1 MFRNYLAAA
10 LRNLARSRLYAGISI
25 VGLAVGVCAALL
37 SFLIIRN
44 QFTYDHFIP
53 DHDRTYLAL
62 SVLAAAG
69 RPADYNIYTDR
80 MLAERLRTQ
89 FSELEAVTR
98 VTDENLTVRRGT
110 TLAKELVYWADPNF
124 LDVMPLRLVAGDAR
138 TALRRPDGM
147 VIPRSIAKKYFGR
160 EAVVGATLQ
169 VGQPAH
175 PMTVTAVI
183 EDLPAHSTQLETGI
197 LLSGLASWSR
207 LTELDNEPPDPAKL
221 MVNVRTYLR
230 VAPGAS
236 LERVRSTLPAI
247 AHAMWSNRPAGLDA
261 TIELVELDRVHVFP
275 GLNRNINTLLA
286 ITVAVGLVVLFA
298 ACVNF
303 VNLATARA
311 SRRALEVAIR
321 KASGASRMTLIIQ
334 FLGESLLQVT
344 LATAI
349 AVALTEMLL
358 PSVNAFMNSG
368 AVFDYWRDPILLAW
382 MALGVL
388 ALSLLAGLY
397 PAFVLSSFRP
407 AVTLK
412 GTLAHTRGGNFT
424 RQVLVALQF
433 AVLMSLLIAAA
444 VGFQQHRFAT
454 TEALRV
460 PTDQHLLLAASCDR
474 AFRTEVQRLP
484 GVIGAS
490 CSGWS
495 FLSNGSFSLTP
506 APSGGI
512 MPIGVTPVDVGLFE
526 LYGLKPLAGRFFST
540 ERDSEV
546 FISDPASRAAT
557 RGVINETAVRALGF
571 ASPAAALGKTIAR
584 VYGGVEIIGVVR
596 DFSIASVEK
605 ALPPTVYV
613 PAPAASVYVDV
624 KLRGDRIP
632 ETLSAIDALWAR
644 TGGGTAPLSRFFLDD
659 WIQDLYLS
667 VLRIAQWFGLMAG
680 VAVLLACLGLIGL
693 SASTTERRTKE
704 IGIRKA
710 MGATRGE
717 ILRLMLWQFL
727 KPLLWACAIAA
738 PLSAYLMHL
747 WLNGFAY
754 HVELTPWPF
763 LGAGVLAL
771 VLAALTVSTHCRAV
785 ASAKPVIALRYE

>member
-25 VGLAVGVCAALL
+25 AGLAVGICAALL

-44 QFTYDHFIP
+44 QFTFDHFIP
-53 DHDRTYLAL
+53 NHDRTYLAF
-62 SVLAAAG
+62 SVLAPAG
-69 RPADYNIYTDR
+69 RPADYNIYTNR
-80 MLAERLRTQ
+80 TLAERLRTQ
-89 FSELEAVTR
+89 FREVEKVTR
-98 VTDENLTVRRGT
+98 VTDQNFGFRRGT
-110 TLAKELVYWADPNF
+110 MSAREDVYWADPNF
-124 LDVMPLRLVAGDAR
+124 FDVMPLPIVSGDLR
-138 TALRRPDGM
+138 TALRRPDGI

-160 EAVVGATLQ
+160 EDVIGATLE

-183 EDLPAHSTQLETGI
+183 EDLPAHSTQLGTGI

-207 LTELDNEPPDPAKL
+207 LTELDNEPPDPSRFT
-221 MVNVRTYLR
+221 VTVRTYLQVVR
-230 VAPGAS
+230 GAS
-236 LERVRSTLPAI
+236 LERLRAALPAI
-247 AHAMWSNRPAGLDA
+247 ASTMWSNRPPGLNVGL
-261 TIELVELDRVHVFP
+261 ELVRLDRVHVFP

-286 ITVAVGLVVLFA
+286 ITVAVGVVVLFA

-321 KASGASRMTLIIQ
+321 KASGASRATLIVQ
-334 FLGESLLQVT
+334 FLGESLLQVA

-349 AVALTEMLL
+349 AIALTEMAL
-358 PSVNAFMNSG
+358 PSVNAFMSSG
-368 AVFDYWRDPILLAW
+368 AVFDYWRDPALLAW
-382 MALGVL
+382 IALGVL
-388 ALSLLAGLY
+388 TLSVLAGLY

-412 GTLAHTRGGNFT
+412 GTLTHTRSGNVT

-433 AVLMSLLIAAA
+433 AVLMSLLVAAA
-444 VGFQQHRFAT
+444 VGYQQHRFAT

-460 PTDQHLLLAASCDR
+460 PTDQHLLLRASCDH
-474 AFRTEVQRLP
+474 AFRTEVQHLP
-484 GVIGAS
+484 GVIGAA

-495 FLSNGSFSLTP
+495 FLSNGGFSLTS
-506 APSGGI
+506 APNGEL
-512 MPIGVTPVDVGLFE
+512 MAIGVTPVDAGLFE
-526 LYGLKPLAGRFFST
+526 LYDLKPVAGRFFST
-540 ERDSEV
+540 ERDSDV
-546 FISDPASRAAT
+546 FIADLASRAAT

-571 ASPAAALGKTIAR
+571 PTAQAALGKTIPK
-584 VYGGVEIIGVVR
+584 VFGGVEIVGVVP

-613 PAPAASVYVDV
+613 PAPGASIYIDV

-632 ETLSAIDALWAR
+632 ETLPAIDALWAR
-644 TGGGTAPLSRFFLDD
+644 TGGGAEPLSRFFLDD
-659 WIQDLYLS
+659 WIQDLYLT
-667 VLRIAQWFGLMAG
+667 VLRVSQWFGLMAG

-717 ILRLMLWQFL
+717 ILRLMLWQFV

-738 PLSAYLMHL
+738 PVSAYLMSL
-747 WLNGFAY
+747 WLHGFAY

-763 LGAGVLAL
+763 LAAAGLAL
-771 VLAALTVSTHCRAV
+771 VLAALTVSTHCHTV
-785 ASAKPVIALRYE
+785 ASAKPVAALRYE